1 MPHTRTQGCPHGPVC
16 RRDRV
21 RVTPHPK
28 QNSLKSVRE
37 PPGAKGQVLHLR
49 RQYFTSL
56 KQNIGEKNGNCKVRC
71 TATVT
76 QLLKLNFVPMR
87 CNYKPSI
94 TKRFSV
100 GKNEDWHRET
110 SSILTVKGC
119 FLENEGW
126 STVSKCCLRSFL
138 PSLSAVI
145 RVKPRVSYCLGKHST
160 IELYIF
166 HFELG
171 FNRFLLHCP
180 FIISVLIVFKLKT
193 SVHQTL
199 SPS

>member
-1 MPHTRTQGCPHGPVC
+1 M
-16 RRDRV
+16 
-21 RVTPHPK
+21 
-28 QNSLKSVRE
+28 
-37 PPGAKGQVLHLR
+37 AKGQVLLLC
-49 RQYFTSL
+49 RQYSASL
-56 KQNIGEKNGNCKVRC
+56 KQNTGEKKGNCKVRC

-87 CNYKPSI
+87 WNFKLSI

-100 GKNEDWHRET
+100 GRNEEWHRET
-110 SSILTVKGC
+110 SSILSVKGC
-119 FLENEGW
+119 FLENKGW
-126 STVSKCCLRSFL
+126 STVSKCCLLSFL
-138 PSLSAVI
+138 PSLSAVT

-160 IELYIF
+160 TDLYIF

-180 FIISVLIVFKLKT
+180 FISVLIVFKLKT
-193 SVHQTL
+193 LVHQTL

>member
-1 MPHTRTQGCPHGPVC
+1 MPHTRTQGCPYDTVC
-16 RRDRV
+16 HRDKV
-21 RVTPHPK
+21 RVIPYPK

-37 PPGAKGQVLHLR
+37 PHRWAKGQVLLLCH
-49 RQYFTSL
+49 QYFTSL

-87 CNYKPSI
+87 WNYKPSI

-126 STVSKCCLRSFL
+126 STVSKCCLPSFL
-138 PSLSAVI
+138 PS
-145 RVKPRVSYCLGKHST
+145 
-160 IELYIF
+160 F
-166 HFELG
+166 
-171 FNRFLLHCP
+171 P
-180 FIISVLIVFKLKT
+180 FCGDT
-193 SVHQTL
+193 CQT
-199 SPS
+199 